1 MNGNEKMNPGQ
12 IDQLQNE
19 QIIGGKAQHSY
30 DQFIKG
36 FIEEKRKVLFET
48 FRALPLSAEQD
59 IMEVK
64 RMLYAVDTL
73 DDEIQSVITTGK
85 MASKTLSET
94 EEETI
99 Q

>member
-1 MNGNEKMNPGQ
+1 MKLTPEQ
-12 IDQLQNE
+12 VDQLSTE
-19 QIIGGKAQHSY
+19 QIVGGQAQHSY
-30 DQFIKG
+30 EQFIEG
-36 FIEEKRKVLFET
+36 FIEEKRKVLFDS
-48 FRALPLSAEQD
+48 FRALPISAEAQL
-59 IMEVK
+59 MEIK

-73 DDEIQSVITTGK
+73 EEEIISVINTGK